1 MKKLFSISF
10 FILLLFITGC
20 NSDQDDNI
28 QLYNGL
34 VFNLNEGEKI
44 VPLSEEI
51 SELYLNYFE
60 GQNFQIP
67 LFRYI
72 EKEDYKIYIGLP
84 YRLTIPDLLDFN
96 VATQTAQLL
105 EAKTDT
111 VSQSYKKYQSST
123 TYTVEYIAQYE
134 GNHIYV
140 LAITDS
146 KETSDNLFDLNK
158 LSARIGIAK

>member
-1 MKKLFSISF
+1 MLSLFLVSCSS
-10 FILLLFITGC
+10 G
-20 NSDQDDNI
+20 QDDDTI

-44 VPLSEEI
+44 IPLSEEI
-51 SELYLNYFE
+51 SEAYLNYFE

-72 EKEDYKIYIGLP
+72 EKEGYKIYIGLP
-84 YRLTIPDLLDFN
+84 YRVTISDLLNFN
-96 VATQTAQLL
+96 VASQTAQLL

-111 VSQSYKKYQSST
+111 VSHSYKKYQSAT

-158 LSARIGIAK
+158 LSTRIGIAK